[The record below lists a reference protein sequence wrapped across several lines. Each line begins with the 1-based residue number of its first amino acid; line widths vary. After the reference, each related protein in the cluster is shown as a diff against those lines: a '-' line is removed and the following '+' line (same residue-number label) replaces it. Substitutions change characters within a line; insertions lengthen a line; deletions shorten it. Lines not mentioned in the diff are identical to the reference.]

1 MVDLAP
7 QVAASADAAAKPS
20 TKRYYVPGLL
30 TVVYALNFLDRTIF
44 NVLIEPIKKEFAL
57 SDTTMGLLAGF
68 GFVLFYSLLGIP
80 IARVADRLNRRNI
93 VAVAFAFW
101 SAMTFLCGMA
111 ASVATLAMTR
121 IGVGIGESAGTPA
134 SQSMIADLF
143 NKNERPRALGIF
155 AIGTYLGVFLGYFIG
170 GYVNQHYGWR
180 MAFYTAGLPGMA
192 LAAVMWLTI
201 TEPKRGAMA
210 ETFKPEPIGPT
221 LGFLASQQ
229 TFIIVLI
236 GFCLTSYTYYA
247 TAVWIP
253 PFLARI
259 HHLTSAEIGTY
270 AGTFKGLCG
279 MAGTLA
285 GGLVVAHISRRDDRW
300 KLWAPAIT
308 SGLAGP
314 VFAVCMLTPDFTT
327 MVAALALTSFLV
339 GFHLGPVFAI
349 AQTVA
354 RPSMRAL
361 ASAII
366 LLTATCFGQGVGPLV
381 VGALNDVLKADFGA
395 QAVRYSL
402 LSTAVTT
409 TLGALLFVWA
419 ARSIRGDIKRAA

>member
-1 MVDLAP
+1 MVDIAP
-7 QVAASADAAAKPS
+7 QAAAHADTAARRP
-20 TKRYYVPGLL
+20 TRRYYVLALL
-30 TVVYALNFLDRTIF
+30 TAVYALNFLDRTIF
-44 NVLIEPIKKEFAL
+44 NVLIEPIKKEFTL

-80 IARVADRLNRRNI
+80 IARFADRLSRRNI
-93 VAVAFAFW
+93 VALAFAFW

-111 ASVATLAMTR
+111 SSVASLAIAR

-143 NKNERPRALGIF
+143 DKNERPRALGIY

-180 MAFYTAGLPGMA
+180 MAFFSAGLPGIA
-192 LAAVMWLTI
+192 LAAILWLTI
-201 TEPKRGAMA
+201 AEPKRGANA
-210 ETFKPEPIGPT
+210 EVFTPEPIGPT
-221 LGFLASQQ
+221 LGFLASQKS
-229 TFIIVLI
+229 FIIVLI
-236 GFCLTSYTYYA
+236 GFCLTTYTNYA
-247 TAVWIP
+247 TAAWIP
-253 PFLARI
+253 PFMARV
-259 HHLTSAEIGTY
+259 HHLSSAEIGTY
-270 AGTFKGLCG
+270 AGTFKGLFG
-279 MAGTLA
+279 MAGTLV
-285 GGLVVAHISRRDDRW
+285 GGLMVAQISRRDDRW

-314 VFAVCMLTPDFTT
+314 VFALCLLTPDFAT
-327 MVAALALTSFLV
+327 MVAALAATSFLV

-366 LLTATCFGQGVGPLV
+366 LLTATCFGQGVGPLA
-381 VGALNDVLKADFGA
+381 VGMINDALKNDYGA
-395 QAVRYSL
+395 EAVRYSL
-402 LSTAVTT
+402 LSAALTT
-409 TLGALLFVWA
+409 MLGALLFVWA
-419 ARSIRGDIKRAA
+419 AASIRADIRRAK